1 MALSKTDRRIL
12 GLLQRNAKLTNAE
25 LGQRV
30 GLSVSA
36 VNERVR
42 KLQTAG
48 TIRGYEARLDPEAL
62 GRGICAFVLVLIE
75 RPEQEE
81 AFLDAVASAK
91 QVQECHHV
99 TGDYSYLLK
108 LRVSSTGELE
118 RTLRQGLKALPGVV
132 RTQTMIALSSP
143 KETAAIDVAERPA
156 T

>member
-1 MALSKTDRRIL
+1 MALDKLDRRLL
-12 GLLQRNAKLTNAE
+12 GLLQRDAKLTNAD
-25 LGQRV
+25 LGRRI

-36 VNERVR
+36 VNERIR

-48 TIRGYEARLDPEAL
+48 VIRAFEARLDPEAL

-75 RPEQEE
+75 RPEQED
-81 AFLDAVASAK
+81 AFLEAVAAAK

-108 LRVSSTGELE
+108 LRVSSTAELE
-118 RTLRQGLKALPGVV
+118 RVIRQGLKAQPGVV

-143 KETAAIDVAERPA
+143 KESSAIDVAERA
-156 T
+156 G

>member
-1 MALSKTDRRIL
+1 MGMDKLDRKLL
-12 GLLQRNAKLTNAE
+12 GLLQRDAKLTNAD
-25 LGQRV
+25 LGRRI

-36 VNERVR
+36 VNERIR

-48 TIRGYEARLDPEAL
+48 VIRAFEARLDPEAL

-81 AFLDAVASAK
+81 AFLDAVAGAK

-108 LRVSSTGELE
+108 LRVSSTAELE
-118 RTLRQGLKALPGVV
+118 RVIRQGLKAQPGVV

-143 KETAAIDVAERPA
+143 KESSAIDVAERA
-156 T
+156 G